1 MSQTQI
7 SKFDERA
14 ANFAHV
20 RALILKILH
29 NQPGLTVEELSKE
42 FMLRYGFLPRIDN
55 RLRELRSVGFVI
67 SLEQADKRLHWFPKL
82 VEKDGDAQK

>member
-14 ANFAHV
+14 ADFARV

-29 NQPGLTVEELSKE
+29 GQPGLTVEEVSKE
-42 FMLRYGFLPRIDN
+42 FMLHYGFLPRIDN
-55 RLRELRSVGFVI
+55 RLRELRKVGFVI

-82 VEKDGDAQK
+82 VEKGGDAPK